1 MRAHP
6 RPFLWLL
13 LLLPLLVMAQTVHAA
28 DMATMPAEPVEMDA
42 SMHCEGA
49 HCDHHA
55 EQECSSHG
63 GCCMAPLAT
72 VVSLTPKLA
81 RIPAESLLRPARSS
95 AAPPSPPPRS

>member
-1 MRAHP
+1 MRVHP

-28 DMATMPAEPVEMDA
+28 DMATMPSEPAEMDA
-42 SMHCEGA
+42 SMHCDGA

-72 VVSLTPKLA
+72 AVSLTTTLT
-81 RIPAESLLRPARSS
+81 RVPAEPLVQPNRLSIE
-95 AAPPSPPPRS
+95 PPSPPPRS

>member
-1 MRAHP
+1 MRVHP
-6 RPFLWLL
+6 RLFLWLL

-28 DMATMPAEPVEMDA
+28 DMATMHTDPVEMDA
-42 SMHCEGA
+42 SMHCDGA

-72 VVSLTPKLA
+72 VVSPTTKLT
-81 RIPAESLLRPARSS
+81 RVPAEPLVQPTRLS
-95 AAPPSPPPRS
+95 AEPPSPPPRS